1 MPLRRTHR
9 KSRHGCKACKQRRV
23 KCDEARPI
31 CSSCRQRQEECEY
44 VTEASYIWARDDAPR
59 RGRRRIAP
67 SKQAGAET
75 SATPETPFRVLDGP
89 SGHET
94 PLLNPPLDMTQLRL
108 LVNWQ
113 HETCQFFSR
122 DTETRVVWQIS
133 LVDEALKTPPLM
145 HGILAVSALHLALS
159 DPGQD
164 QALWLGLATA
174 HKGQA
179 LQSLREGLNNVT
191 PDNARSMMGLSSL
204 VVAYAFGSALTG
216 TDGSDSDKPSL
227 SALNSVFV
235 LCRGVQQITNAAYAV
250 LRQSNFAPLF
260 SPSDRS
266 TAIPDHVKESLDY
279 LDHLNTKCLY
289 SGDHD
294 AATYTRVIDALRG
307 LSGHAFSQPNSMTL
321 PAGWAIRVSREYL
334 EYLQAKHPFALVV
347 HAHYCAF
354 LHLARGNCFL
364 QGWGRSVLEDILDLL
379 DENWKAYIKWP
390 LIEVFGEDILRSQQ
404 ALPLSPTSSSS
415 LPPIT

>member
-31 CSSCRQRQEECEY
+31 CSNCRQRQEECEY
-44 VTEASYIWARDDAPR
+44 VSEASYIWAGDNTPR

-67 SKQAGAET
+67 ATQTGGDT
-75 SATPETPFRVLDGP
+75 SAPPETPFRFLDRP
-89 SGHET
+89 SSHET
-94 PLLNPPLDMTQLRL
+94 PLLDPPLDMTQLRL

-122 DTETRVVWQIS
+122 DTETRVVWQIN
-133 LVDEALKTPPLM
+133 LVDEALKSPPLM

-159 DPGQD
+159 DSGQE
-164 QALWLGLATA
+164 QTSWLSLATA

-191 PDNARSMMGLSSL
+191 PDNARSMMGLSAL

-227 SALNSVFV
+227 SALNNVFV
-235 LCRGVQQITNAAYAV
+235 LCRGVQQITSAAYAV
-250 LRQSNFAPLF
+250 LRRSNFAPLF
-260 SPSDRS
+260 SPGDRS
-266 TAIPDHVKESLDY
+266 IAIPDHVKESLDY

-289 SGDHD
+289 AGDHD
-294 AATYTRVIDALRG
+294 AATYTRVIDALRV
-307 LSGHAFSQPNSMTL
+307 LSGHTFSQPNSMTL
-321 PAGWAIRVSREYL
+321 PAGWAIRVSPEYL

-347 HAHYCAF
+347 HAHYCAL

-364 QGWGRSVLEDILDLL
+364 QSWGRSVLEDILELL
-379 DENWKAYIKWP
+379 DEDWKAYIKWP
-390 LIEVFGEDILRSQQ
+390 ITEVFGEDTPRPQQ

-415 LPPIT
+415 RPPVI